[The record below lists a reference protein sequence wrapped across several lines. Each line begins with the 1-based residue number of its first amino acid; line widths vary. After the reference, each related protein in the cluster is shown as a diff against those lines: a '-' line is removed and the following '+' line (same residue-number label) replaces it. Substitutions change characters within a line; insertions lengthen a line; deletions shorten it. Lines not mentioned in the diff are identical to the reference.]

1 MSRYKAIRRTAD
13 YGPEE
18 VVPSRVYMGPPEE
31 SAPRSRVAGLQS
43 IINFGCT
50 MVRADLAWSLA
61 INSISWSEP
70 RLTRLESVRAASIK
84 APPLGISWGIPWPK
98 VRAPVTGLHLVWYTP
113 LVPREAVSQLV
124 VMAGT
129 YTQGHK

>member
-43 IINFGCT
+43 IIKCGCT
-50 MVRADLAWSLA
+50 MVRADLAWSLV
-61 INSISWSEP
+61 IDSN
-70 RLTRLESVRAASIK
+70 
-84 APPLGISWGIPWPK
+84 SWGIPGSS
-98 VRAPVTGLHLVWYTP
+98 A
-113 LVPREAVSQLV
+113 
-124 VMAGT
+124 
-129 YTQGHK
+129 